1 MAAPR
6 RVASTA
12 ESLSCSVC
20 AEAFDSDARSPRTL
34 SCGHTFCT
42 QCLRGIAQGRTFVC
56 PKCRRETVLQQP
68 ADGAVGD
75 GDAVLQLIR
84 NYQLLDV
91 IEEAAPQ
98 RGQHGDDQ
106 QAAGAAAGVVHA
118 GGVPCKLCAEEDGL
132 HMATHVCIDC
142 GDVSAIS
149 DGSADLGVI

>member
-20 AEAFDSDARSPRTL
+20 AEAFDSTARSPRAL

-56 PKCRRETVLQQP
+56 PKCRRDTVLQQP
-68 ADGAVGD
+68 ADRAAGD
-75 GDAVLQLIR
+75 GDPVLLLIR

-91 IEEAAPQ
+91 IEEAAQQ
-98 RGQHGDDQ
+98 RGQHGGEQ
-106 QAAGAAAGVVHA
+106 QAAGAAAGA
-118 GGVPCKLCAEEDGL
+118 GGVPCKLCGTEDGM

-142 GDVSAIS
+142 GDVSTML
-149 DGSADLGVI
+149 DF